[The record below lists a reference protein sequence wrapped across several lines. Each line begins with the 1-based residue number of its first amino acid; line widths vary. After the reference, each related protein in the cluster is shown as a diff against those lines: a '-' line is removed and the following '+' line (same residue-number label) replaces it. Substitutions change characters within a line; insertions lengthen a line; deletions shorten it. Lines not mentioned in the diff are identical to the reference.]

1 MCAIVCLAKIAL
13 IFALLPSYSYQRGAV
28 MVAAHHLP
36 HIPKL
41 EHIRKYGYQEG
52 RWQMADKAF
61 LPIMPQ

>member
-1 MCAIVCLAKIAL
+1 MLVCLAKTLAFIL
-13 IFALLPSYSYQRGAV
+13 EPRSPSYSYQRGAV
-28 MVAAHHLP
+28 TVAAHHLP